1 MQFSG
6 VHPMKRLSRE
16 KRNQLITVI
25 LVTLGILAVIGFGL
39 IRAQYGSLSK
49 IAAMRND
56 ADSKLQSI
64 KHAIT
69 NSEAIANE
77 WNETTDALAH
87 AEEDMASGDLYS
99 WTYDTIRHFK
109 QSYKVE
115 IPEVGQPTIGESD
128 LLSSFPYK
136 QIRFAINGTVYYH
149 DLGKFITDFEN
160 SFPHSRMVR
169 LVVEPAPSPDSNSE
183 KLSFRMEIIT
193 LMKPNPS

>member
-1 MQFSG
+1 
-6 VHPMKRLSRE
+6 MKRLSRE

-25 LVTLGILAVIGFGL
+25 FVTLTILALIGFSL
-39 IRAQYGSLSK
+39 IRPQYDSLSK
-49 IAAMRND
+49 IATARKA
-56 ADSKLQSI
+56 ADTKLQSI

-69 NSEAIANE
+69 NSAAIATE
-77 WNETTDALAH
+77 WDETNSALAY

-115 IPEVGQPTIGESD
+115 IPEVGHPTIGESD
-128 LLSSFPYK
+128 LLPSFPYK
-136 QIRFAINGTVYYH
+136 QIQFAINGTVYYH
-149 DLGKFITDFEN
+149 DLGKFIADYEN
-160 SFPHSRMVR
+160 GFPHSRMVR

-193 LMKPNPS
+193 LVKPNPS

>member
-1 MQFSG
+1 
-6 VHPMKRLSRE
+6 MKRLSKE

-25 LVTLGILAVIGFGL
+25 FVTLAILALIGFSL
-39 IRAQYGSLSK
+39 IRPQYDSLSK
-49 IAAMRND
+49 IATAKKA
-56 ADSKLQSI
+56 ADNKLQSI

-69 NSEAIANE
+69 NSEAIANA
-77 WNETTDALAH
+77 WNETTSALARS
-87 AEEDMASGDLYS
+87 EEDMASGDPYS

-115 IPEVGQPTIGESD
+115 IPEVGHPTIGESD

-136 QIRFAINGTVYYH
+136 QIQFVINGTVYYH
-149 DLGKFITDFEN
+149 DLGKFIADFEN

-183 KLSFRMEIIT
+183 KLSFRMEIIA
-193 LMKPNPS
+193 LVKPNPS

>member
-1 MQFSG
+1 
-6 VHPMKRLSRE
+6 MKRLSRE

-25 LVTLGILAVIGFGL
+25 LVTLAVLGLIGFSL
-39 IRAQYGSLSK
+39 IRPQYDSVSK
-49 IAAMRND
+49 IAAARND

-77 WNETTDALAH
+77 WNETTHALAH
-87 AEEDMASGDLYS
+87 SEEDMASGDPYS

-115 IPEVGQPTIGESD
+115 IPEVGHPTIGESD
-128 LLSSFPYK
+128 LLPSFPYK
-136 QIRFAINGTVYYH
+136 QIQFAINGTVYYH
-149 DLGKFITDFEN
+149 DLGKFIADFEN

-169 LVVEPAPSPDSNSE
+169 LVVEPAAGTDSNSE

-193 LMKPNPS
+193 LVKLNPS

>member
-1 MQFSG
+1 
-6 VHPMKRLSRE
+6 MKRLSRE

-25 LVTLGILAVIGFGL
+25 LVTLAILALIGFGL
-39 IRAQYGSLSK
+39 IRPQYDSLSK
-49 IAAMRND
+49 IATARKD
-56 ADSKLQSI
+56 ADNKLQSI

-77 WNETTDALAH
+77 WNETNYALAH
-87 AEEDMASGDLYS
+87 SEEDMASGDPYS

-115 IPEVGQPTIGESD
+115 IPEVGHPTIGESD
-128 LLSSFPYK
+128 LLPSFPYK
-136 QIRFAINGTVYYH
+136 QIQFAINGTVYYH
-149 DLGKFITDFEN
+149 DLGKFIADFEN

-183 KLSFRMEIIT
+183 KLSFKMEIIT
-193 LMKPNPS
+193 LVKPNPS

>member
-1 MQFSG
+1 
-6 VHPMKRLSRE
+6 MKRLSRE
-16 KRNQLITVI
+16 KRNQLIIVI
-25 LVTLGILAVIGFGL
+25 LVTLAILALIGFSL
-39 IRAQYGSLSK
+39 IRPQYDSLSK
-49 IAAMRND
+49 IAKARKA

-77 WNETTDALAH
+77 WNETTNALAH

-115 IPEVGQPTIGESD
+115 IPEVGHPTIGESD
-128 LLSSFPYK
+128 LLPSFPYK
-136 QIRFAINGTVYYH
+136 QIQFTINGTVYYH
-149 DLGKFITDFEN
+149 DLGKFIADFEN

-169 LVVEPAPSPDSNSE
+169 LVIEPAAGPDSNSE

-193 LMKPNPS
+193 LVKPNPS

>member
-1 MQFSG
+1 
-6 VHPMKRLSRE
+6 MKRLSRE

-25 LVTLGILAVIGFGL
+25 LVTLAILALIGFGL
-39 IRAQYGSLSK
+39 IRPQYASLSK
-49 IAAMRND
+49 IAKDGKA
-56 ADSKLQSI
+56 ADTKLQSI

-77 WNETTDALAH
+77 WNDTTYALTH

-115 IPEVGQPTIGESD
+115 IPEVGHPTIGESD
-128 LLSSFPYK
+128 LLASFPYK
-136 QIRFAINGTVYYH
+136 QIQFAINGTVYYH
-149 DLGKFITDFEN
+149 DLGKFVADFEN
-160 SFPHSRMVR
+160 GFPHSRMVR

>member
-1 MQFSG
+1 
-6 VHPMKRLSRE
+6 MKRLSRE

-25 LVTLGILAVIGFGL
+25 LVTLAILALIGFGL
-39 IRAQYGSLSK
+39 IRPQYASISK
-49 IAAMRND
+49 IAAARND

-69 NSEAIANE
+69 NSEVIANT
-77 WNETTDALAH
+77 WNETTYALAH
-87 AEEDMASGDLYS
+87 SEEDMASGDPYS

-128 LLSSFPYK
+128 LLPSFPYK
-136 QIRFAINGTVYYH
+136 QIQFAINGTVYYH
-149 DLGKFITDFEN
+149 DLGKFIADFEN

-193 LMKPNPS
+193 LVKPNSS

>member
-1 MQFSG
+1 
-6 VHPMKRLSRE
+6 MKKLSRE

-25 LVTLGILAVIGFGL
+25 LVTLAILALIGFGL
-39 IRAQYGSLSK
+39 IRPQYDSLSK
-49 IAAMRND
+49 IANARN
-56 ADSKLQSI
+56 AANKNLQSI

-77 WNETTDALAH
+77 WDETTYALAH
-87 AEEDMASGDLYS
+87 TEEDMASGDLYS

-109 QSYKVE
+109 QSYRVE
-115 IPEVGQPTIGESD
+115 IPEVGHPTISESD

-149 DLGKFITDFEN
+149 DLGKFIADYEN

-169 LVVEPAPSPDSNSE
+169 LAVEPAPSPDSNSE
-183 KLSFRMEIIT
+183 KLSFKMDIIT
-193 LMKPNPS
+193 LVKPNPL